1 MSHENIHYAVA
12 DRVATITIDRPERRN
27 AMTHAMNAEYGRL
40 IAKAGGD
47 DRVQVL
53 VVTGVGGAF
62 CAGLLSHTG

>member
-40 IAKAGGD
+40 IAKAGGAT
-47 DRVQVL
+47 
-53 VVTGVGGAF
+53 TG
-62 CAGLLSHTG
+62 CRCWS